1 MNPVLGQVPV
11 YNAYGSV
18 PALPLGWVENYT
30 PTGQPYWFNT
40 ITNQSSWV
48 YPMMTSLPPALP
60 PKKKKQ
66 IKKKVPGTN
75 WLFVLTHDGYE
86 FYYDRDSKTSVWE
99 QPEELKEAMQ
109 ELKKLEEEEKLK
121 KEEEEKQKAL
131 EEEEEAK
138 KALEEEEENKKRV
151 LEEEKEQARQEV
163 KRIKLD
169 QAVDNAEDVEA
180 TEMTE
185 EDIMWQLQQMAEEE
199 VGMDREEEEEEVQ
212 EEAQKEEEIKQVE
225 KKPELSEQE
234 CIEKFYQLLKENNIS
249 PFAVYSVELP
259 KLMLD
264 PRFSLVPH
272 NKQKNLFNKYCHE
285 LGEQIKKEKS
295 QNTKKPENEFKE
307 LLESKVTTKMYW
319 DDFRRKFKNDPRF
332 KALSVTREKEALFKE
347 HIRNNLNKKN
357 PIEDYKNLLRHVK
370 EIQKGIRWRDAKKLL
385 EKYDVYHA
393 IEDKDKREDLFRD
406 YLDEL

>member
-48 YPMMTSLPPALP
+48 YPMMTS
-60 PKKKKQ
+60 KK
-66 IKKKVPGTN
+66 IPGTN

-199 VGMDREEEEEEVQ
+199 VGMDREEEEEVQ